1 MNWKNVRYLLSVDRK
16 SGRLLRGR
24 RLIKYNVRRSDFYAY
39 LFYALSIGIG
49 LAVGFLALYIYDS
62 VLATD
67 ASIQTLLNQYY
78 PSILIALPTIIL
90 IVTLV
95 FTMLQQI
102 QRSGAKFT
110 RQVPYWLP
118 VTWEEHTLAA
128 ILAELV
134 GFPLYTIA
142 FVSSAILV
150 FSLAVGQI
158 LLTIGAIVAM
168 VGAAF
173 MASAT
178 TEIFRI
184 LQVRFVGA
192 VYKSTG
198 RAAVWVR
205 FIGSLLFFVIFYII
219 YFSIVGGDNSL
230 IFIQTIASGQSA
242 VWYVPFV
249 WLGLTLSSLTMSLW
263 LEGFIYLMASVL
275 FIIGLYLFATALNRR
290 YGLYEPPAITIS
302 RGVYIPKAGFLG
314 KIGFSSIQAALI
326 EKDLK
331 AFTRRRELM
340 GIFILPI
347 VFLIVPIMTVFN
359 SSQVSQGP
367 SDFPLFWFVYMTIF
381 PTTIMAVSL
390 GSFMTGEEGQ
400 SVWRIYMSP
409 ISPSDYVRSK
419 YAFTL
424 LFSIIMLPITAT
436 IGFVLFQPSITATI
450 VLALESIFMAFAVGA
465 LSLGNGIKGADFN
478 EVPRPR
484 MMRPEWAI
492 ISFLT
497 CTAVALVV
505 LLPFLPYL
513 IAVFTNGAI
522 NPFLD
527 LYTATAISGVTS
539 TIMSFIFYKVAV
551 GNARELLSKAEL

>member
-1 MNWKNVRYLLSVDRK
+1 MNWKTVRYLLSVDRK
-16 SGRLLRGR
+16 SGRLLRGQ
-24 RLIKYNVRRSDFYAY
+24 RLIKYDVRKSDFYAY

-49 LAVGFLALYIYDS
+49 LAAGFLALYIYNS
-62 VLATD
+62 VLAAD
-67 ASIQTLLNQYY
+67 SSIAGLLNIYY
-78 PSILIALPTIIL
+78 PSILIALPTIVL

-102 QRSGAKFT
+102 QRSGAKFV

-118 VTWEEHTLAA
+118 VTWQEHTLAT

-142 FVSSAILV
+142 FIASAVLV
-150 FSLAVGQI
+150 FSLAVGSL
-158 LLTIGAIVAM
+158 LLTIGSVIAM
-168 VGAAF
+168 IGAAF
-173 MASAT
+173 IASAT

-184 LQVRFVGA
+184 LQVRFIGA

-205 FIGSLLFFVIFYII
+205 FIGSLLFFVVFYII
-219 YFSIVGGDNSL
+219 YFSIVGGNNSL
-230 IFIQTIASGQSA
+230 IFIQAIASGQSA

-249 WLGLTLSSLTMSLW
+249 WLGLTLASLTMSLW
-263 LEGFIYLMASVL
+263 LQAFAYLAGAIL
-275 FIIGLYLFATALNRR
+275 FIVGLYLVATELNRR

-302 RGVYIPKAGFLG
+302 RGVYAPKAGVLG
-314 KIGFSSIQAALI
+314 KIGLSSVQAALI
-326 EKDLK
+326 QKDLK
-331 AFTRRRELM
+331 AFTRRRELI

-347 VFLIVPIMTVFN
+347 VFLIVPIMTAFN
-359 SSQVSQGP
+359 GSPASQGP
-367 SDFPLFWFVYMTIF
+367 TGLPFWFVYMTLF
-381 PTTIMAVSL
+381 PTTLMAMSL

-419 YAFTL
+419 YVFTL
-424 LFSIIMLPITAT
+424 LFSLILLPLTTA
-436 IGFVLFQPSITATI
+436 IGYVIFQPSLTATT
-450 VLALESIFMAFAVGA
+450 VLVLESIFMAFAVGA

-492 ISFLT
+492 LSFLT
-497 CTAVALVV
+497 CAAAALAI

-513 IAVFTNGAI
+513 IAVFTNGAV
-522 NPFLD
+522 NSFLD
-527 LYTATAISGVTS
+527 LYTATAISGV
-539 TIMSFIFYKVAV
+539 IAVVMSAIFYKIAV
-551 GNARELLSKAEL
+551 GNAKELLSKAEV